1 MKLITI
7 NFKHLYFFSYKC
19 ELFHKLL
26 KVEEGVSE
34 MTKWYENRWVAMI
47 WGALR
52 IWLGVQWLQA
62 GLGKVGTFDATGFLT
77 GTIAKA
83 GGEAPIVQG
92 WYAGFVEIFAIPNV
106 KLINILIPW
115 GEILVG
121 VGLII
126 GALTIPALI
135 AGAFMNLNFLLAG
148 TISTNP
154 ILLIVAVILLFVAKG
169 TAYYGVDR
177 ILVPATMNNL
187 RGKGIFKKM
196 RAAIIQ

>member
-1 MKLITI
+1 
-7 NFKHLYFFSYKC
+7 
-19 ELFHKLL
+19 
-26 KVEEGVSE
+26 

-62 GLGKVGTFDATGFLT
+62 GLGKLGAFDATGFLT

-92 WYAGFVEIFAIPNV
+92 WYAGFVETVALPNV
-106 KLINILIPW
+106 TLFNVLIPW
-115 GEILVG
+115 GEILIG
-121 VGLII
+121 VGLIL

-154 ILLIVAVILLFVAKG
+154 ILLTVAVILLFVVKG

-177 ILVPATMNNL
+177 FLVPAALNNL
-187 RGKGIFKKM
+187 KDKGIFKKV
-196 RAAIIQ
+196 REATV